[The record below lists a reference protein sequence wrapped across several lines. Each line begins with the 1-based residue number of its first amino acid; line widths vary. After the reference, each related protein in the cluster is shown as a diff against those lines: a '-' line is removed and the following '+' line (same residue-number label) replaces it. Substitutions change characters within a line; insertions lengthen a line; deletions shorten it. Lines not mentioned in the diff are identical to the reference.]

1 MKTKKLTKTELRD
14 WMNFYHDKWIE
25 LHNKYSECLSE
36 VKKSNNAC
44 EHSTR

>member
-25 LHNKYSECLSE
+25 LHNKYE

-44 EHSTR
+44 EHPTR